1 MTTFA
6 ATAGARSRALAAAR
20 ECAVI
25 TLAALAYV
33 AVRALTKGDLH
44 EARVNGRRILSLE
57 HTLHL
62 GWERSVQ
69 SFVLGH
75 RPLPTLANWVYIW
88 GFWPVLAAAAVYLY
102 ARHPGDYLLLRNA
115 VFGSAVIGFTIFAV
129 FPVAPPRLVDPR
141 LVDTVLGGATWYRS
155 IQPPRLTNEYA
166 AMPSLHV
173 GWSLLVGAVLARAI
187 RRPPVYLLAA
197 LLPTAMALA
206 VVATANH
213 YVVDALV
220 GSAVAATALVLVS
233 SFRWL
238 R

>member
-1 MTTFA
+1 MTSFA
-6 ATAGARSRALAAAR
+6 ADAGARSRALAAAR
-20 ECAVI
+20 ECAVV

-62 GWERSVQ
+62 GWERSIQ

-187 RRPPVYLLAA
+187 RRPPVYLLTA
-197 LLPTAMALA
+197 LLPVAMGLA

-220 GSAVAATALVLVS
+220 GSAVAATALALVS
-233 SFRWL
+233 RFRWL